1 MDWVEKEDGEIYWD
15 ENATSQETTKEGEK
29 YLSKN
34 VLVGTHNRDEE
45 GNEEIN
51 TATFDL
57 YLESDKTGP
66 TATIEGNTVP
76 ADTKTMN
83 ILAEGLYDMEQY
95 TYKPKSRNESRLIIY
110 NRKED
115 GSDDFNL
122 PTTKRGTMN
131 DVYFHFW

>member
-1 MDWVEKEDGEIYWD
+1 
-15 ENATSQETTKEGEK
+15 
-29 YLSKN
+29 
-34 VLVGTHNRDEE
+34 LVGTHNRDEE